1 MSDPTDFK
9 QRNLWKILFGISLA
23 INLLIIGALGGALS
37 RAGKGPMIQ
46 HRASGSLYMRALNFE
61 DKKALRKKL
70 FRNKDSRKIIRAKEH
85 SSYSSAVKILKKDPF
100 DRKAFEDLL
109 DEQTRYSKSKPSS
122 ARAALVAQIAN
133 MTKEE
138 RLVYSQRL
146 DDLVHNKLK

>member
-1 MSDPTDFK
+1 MSDPTDLK

-46 HRASGSLYMRALNFE
+46 HRASGLLYMRALNFE
-61 DKKALRKKL
+61 DKKVLRKKL

-109 DEQTRYSKSKPSS
+109 DEQTRYSKSKLSS

-146 DDLVHNKLK
+146 EDLVHNKKK

>member
-1 MSDPTDFK
+1 MSNSTDLK
-9 QRNLWKILFGISLA
+9 QRKLWKILFGISLA

-37 RAGKGPMIQ
+37 RAGKGPMVK
-46 HRASGSLYMRALNFE
+46 HRTSGFLYMRALNFE
-61 DKKALRKKL
+61 DKKVLRKKL
-70 FRNKDSRKIIRAKEH
+70 FRDKDSRKIIRAKEH

-100 DRKAFEDLL
+100 DRKAFENLL
-109 DEQTRYSKSKPSS
+109 DEQTRHSKSELGS

-146 DDLVHNKLK
+146 EDLVHNKKK

>member
-46 HRASGSLYMRALNFE
+46 HRASGLLYMRALNFE
-61 DKKALRKKL
+61 DKKVLRKKL

-109 DEQTRYSKSKPSS
+109 DEQTRYSKSKLSS

-146 DDLVHNKLK
+146 EDLVHNKEK

>member
-46 HRASGSLYMRALNFE
+46 HRASGLLYMRALNFE

-85 SSYSSAVKILKKDPF
+85 SNYSFAVKILKKDPF

-109 DEQTRYSKSKPSS
+109 DEQTTHSKSRPSL
-122 ARAALVAQIAN
+122 ARAALVAQIAH

-146 DDLVHNKLK
+146 EALVHNKKK

>member
-23 INLLIIGALGGALS
+23 INLLIIGAIGGALS

-46 HRASGSLYMRALNFE
+46 HRASGLLYMRALNFE
-61 DKKALRKKL
+61 DKKVLRKKL

-109 DEQTRYSKSKPSS
+109 DEQTKHSKSKPSS
-122 ARAALVAQIAN
+122 ARVALVTQIEN

-138 RLVYSQRL
+138 RLIYSKRL
-146 DDLVHNKLK
+146 EDLVRNKLK

>member
-1 MSDPTDFK
+1 MSDPTDLK

-23 INLLIIGALGGALS
+23 INLLIIGAIGGALS

-46 HRASGSLYMRALNFE
+46 HRASGLLYMRALNFE
-61 DKKALRKKL
+61 DKIVLRKKL
-70 FRNKDSRKIIRAKEH
+70 LRNKDSRKIIRAKEH

-109 DEQTRYSKSKPSS
+109 DEQTRYSKSKLSS

-146 DDLVHNKLK
+146 EDLVHNKLK